1 MVVTLALWFSATAV
15 IPSIEAET
23 NLTLWHKSLF
33 TSAVQIGFVAGTLTS
48 AYLSLADRLDPRWF
62 FAASALMAATA
73 NAAILGFDATSPVVI
88 AMRFITGACMAGIY
102 PVGMK
107 IATTWAK
114 GDMGLL
120 VGATV
125 AAVTLGS
132 GMPHLVNAFGGVDWR
147 FTIAATSIAALGAAG
162 LITLVKLGPNLKPTA
177 PFNPKAALYGFKNKA
192 LRRANFGYLGHMWE
206 LYAMWAWILIFLNES
221 FKLSSNGDAQTLAK
235 LASFAIIGLAG
246 GLGCLAGGI
255 LADRLGRTTVTI
267 TAMTISGL
275 CAVSIGFFFAGP
287 PWILFAI
294 AMIWG
299 ASIVADSPQFSA
311 TIVELSPPERIGTM
325 LTVQTCAGFLLTL
338 STIHLM
344 PYAVELLSWRYAFII
359 LAAGPLFGI
368 IAMARLRNMPEA
380 AKLAGGKR

>member
-1 MVVTLALWFSATAV
+1 
-15 IPSIEAET
+15 
-23 NLTLWHKSLF
+23 
-33 TSAVQIGFVAGTLTS
+33 
-48 AYLSLADRLDPRWF
+48 
-62 FAASALMAATA
+62 
-73 NAAILGFDATSPVVI
+73 
-88 AMRFITGACMAGIY
+88 
-102 PVGMK
+102 
-107 IATTWAK
+107 
-114 GDMGLL
+114 
-120 VGATV
+120 
-125 AAVTLGS
+125 
-132 GMPHLVNAFGGVDWR
+132 MPHLVNAFGGVDWR

-162 LITLVKLGPNLKPTA
+162 LISLVKLGPNLKPTA
-177 PFNPKAALYGFKNKA
+177 PFNPKAAFHAFKNKA

-206 LYAMWAWILIFLNES
+206 LYAMWTWILIFLSES
-221 FKLSSNGDAQTLAK
+221 FKISSNGEVQILAK

-246 GLGCLAGGI
+246 GLGCLVGGI
-255 LADRLGRTTVTI
+255 LADRLGRTTITI
-267 TAMTISGL
+267 AAMTISGL
-275 CAVSIGFFFAGP
+275 CAVSIGFFFGGP

-344 PYAVELLSWRYAFII
+344 PYAVELLSWRYAFVI

-380 AKLAGGKR
+380 TKLAGGKR